1 MSWSEPAHVAYR
13 LDAKLVWGRARYVS
27 VTEAHHSEIV
37 WARKKNVFL
46 SLKPGY
52 QSGAWQPAALIA
64 TTPRPTL
71 LAWQENKCF
80 LQAYPFGIIMYNYN

>member
-1 MSWSEPAHVAYR
+1 MSWSEPAHVVYR
-13 LDAKLVWGRARYVS
+13 LDAKLVW
-27 VTEAHHSEIV
+27 
-37 WARKKNVFL
+37 
-46 SLKPGY
+46 GY

-64 TTPRPTL
+64 TTPRPTF